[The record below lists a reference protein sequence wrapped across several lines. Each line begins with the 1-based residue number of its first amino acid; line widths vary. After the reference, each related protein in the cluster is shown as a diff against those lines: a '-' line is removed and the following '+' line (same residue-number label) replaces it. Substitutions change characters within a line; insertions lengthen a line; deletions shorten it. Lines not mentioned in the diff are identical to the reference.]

1 MLREVKPKRL
11 YTAYDTKDDLEPLVE
26 MGRKLRLAGFR
37 PKSHAMC
44 CYVLVGYDGDS
55 FEDAELR
62 LTQTM
67 QAGFVPYAMLF
78 RDEEG
83 KTAAAWRRFQREW
96 CRPIITGKKFNEFWQ
111 EDLI

>member
-1 MLREVKPKRL
+1 MKKILAFGLAVA
-11 YTAYDTKDDLEPLVE
+11 TAV
-26 MGRKLRLAGFR
+26 
-37 PKSHAMC
+37 
-44 CYVLVGYDGDS
+44 
-55 FEDAELR
+55 
-62 LTQTM
+62 TM

-83 KTAAAWRRFQREW
+83 KTDAAWRRFQREW

>member
-1 MLREVKPKRL
+1 MQEVKPKRI
-11 YTAYDTKDDLEPLVE
+11 YTAYDTKDDLEPLIE
-26 MGRKLRLAGFR
+26 MGRKLRIAGFR

-44 CYVLVGYDGDS
+44 CYVLVGYAGDS

-83 KTAAAWRRFQREW
+83 KTDAAWRRFQREW